1 MHLAVSG
8 GVRDK
13 SNCQVPNLLP
23 QPLFL
28 MDPETTEHHPTITT
42 MTAMDTAFYKQVL
55 LALAGSGQRP
65 ELEGVPTISEVEGE
79 IVRLRKQMDALQ
91 REAREHGAYLDR
103 LRGKFQKVDE
113 MLPKPAVMMTPL
125 AAEIKEAE
133 IKEAEAEEAHF
144 KKRLDEL
151 GIQKTNAEELVL
163 LLSRLDELWSQKSTL
178 EAAQQWH
185 ASIMYQ
191 RAR

>member
-1 MHLAVSG
+1 MHFAVSG

-13 SNCQVPNLLP
+13 SNGQVPNLLP

-55 LALAGSGQRP
+55 LALAGSGPRP

-103 LRGKFQKVDE
+103 LRGKFRKVDE
-113 MLPKPAVMMTPL
+113 MLPKPVVMMTPL
-125 AAEIKEAE
+125 AAE

-151 GIQKTNAEELVL
+151 GIQKTNAEELVP
-163 LLSRLDELWSQKSTL
+163 LLSRLDELWSQKITL